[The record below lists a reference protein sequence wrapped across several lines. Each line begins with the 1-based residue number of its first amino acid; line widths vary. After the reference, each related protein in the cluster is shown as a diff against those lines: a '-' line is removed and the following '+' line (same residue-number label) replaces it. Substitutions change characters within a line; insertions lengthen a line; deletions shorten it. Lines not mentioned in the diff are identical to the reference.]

1 MASPSDAITPAL
13 ERASTSTGRVARRI
27 VAPLSKQIIV
37 DAQAAEAAT
46 LEPKPSTLAGGVSV
60 PSAAIDADVGPCWKV
75 MVVDDEPAMHQVT
88 RLALNGAH
96 LLGRKIKLLHA
107 MSAASASEMLAQN
120 PDVALILLDVVME
133 KDNSG
138 LDFVRHVRMDLG
150 NSTVRVVLRT
160 GQPGQAPER
169 QVMIDYDINDYKE
182 KTELTANRLF
192 TTVVAGI
199 RTYRDI
205 RTLQRTQAGL
215 TAVAASSAV
224 LFAKRETPDFAAE
237 VLRELGEATSF
248 GAGSFLEI
256 PIEVE
261 REWRETGY
269 EMPDQLRQPRSV
281 AATHA
286 NGADPFEMPAG
297 LLEQL
302 RGQPKLVA
310 SEGRHYATQMR
321 NHEGVQSVVGVRM
334 NRDLE
339 TDERQVLELYLRNA
353 VIAFENAQLEREAAI
368 LARLPAELPEPI
380 LRVSEMG
387 KVLFSNGPSA
397 GLLRHWNTSRGGPVP
412 AEWRAR
418 LREIIALDRRL
429 DTELTFDGRVLELSM
444 CPVAELGYV
453 NIFGRDVTEYRNAVS
468 QLQHAAFHD
477 ELTGLHNRVHFRAAL
492 EAAIATAAG
501 SGALVGLLLI
511 DLDQFKQINDTLGH
525 AAGDEA
531 LRTAGRR
538 LTQMM
543 RMGDIV
549 ARLGGDEFAVLVHQ
563 MDHPSELTGL
573 AERLRA
579 GLSQPMVLGTRDWNV
594 GASIGL
600 TAYPRDASNASDL
613 MRCADL
619 AMYHAKRDDSGGA
632 SAYDGEVHKSVR
644 QRTSIEILLRDA
656 LKHDRM
662 GLHFQPLVDLTS
674 GRILGAEALVRMRQ
688 ADGTPV
694 SPVEFIPI
702 AEECGLIEQ
711 LGEWVL
717 HRALTE
723 ARRWHVAGR
732 PDFNIAVNVSS
743 RQLRAPDV
751 LQRFRGVIE
760 STGIDTARVEI
771 ELTESVLIGNVKE
784 ALARMWEL
792 RGLGVSLSIDD
803 FGTGYSSLGY
813 LRSLPVSK
821 LKIDRSFVMDLPGS
835 RDALAIVDA
844 VLSLSKSLR
853 LNVVAEGVETIDQ
866 AVTLRDL
873 GCAQGQGYLFS
884 RPVPAEEFER
894 LLKLDVLPMV
904 SSPSVGNRPK

>member
-1 MASPSDAITPAL
+1 MALPNDTTTTAAGSTPASPVRMP
-13 ERASTSTGRVARRI
+13 RRI
-27 VAPLSKQIIV
+27 VAPLAKPE
-37 DAQAAEAAT
+37 AAAAEFVAPAPAVGGDAT
-46 LEPKPSTLAGGVSV
+46 PS
-60 PSAAIDADVGPCWKV
+60 WKV

-88 RLALNGAH
+88 RLALNGVQ
-96 LLGRKIKLLHA
+96 LLGRKVELLHA
-107 MSAASASEMLAQN
+107 MSGASAGEMLVQN

-133 KDNSG
+133 KDDSG
-138 LDFVRHVRMDLG
+138 LEFVRHVRRDLG
-150 NSTVRVVLRT
+150 NPTVRIVLRT

-169 QVMIDYDINDYKE
+169 QVMIDYDINDYRE

-215 TAVAASSAV
+215 TAVVASSTA

-237 VLRELGEATSF
+237 VLRELGASSYF

-256 PIEVE
+256 PAEVE
-261 REWRETGY
+261 QEWLETGY
-269 EMPDQLRQPRSV
+269 DAPARPRETTSVAASRASGAEAFEMPDGLLAQLRDRPK
-281 AATHA
+281 
-286 NGADPFEMPAG
+286 
-297 LLEQL
+297 QL
-302 RGQPKLVA
+302 VN
-310 SEGRHYATQMR
+310 EGRHYATQLR
-321 NHEGVQSVVGVRM
+321 NHAGVQSVVGMRM
-334 NRDLE
+334 KRELE
-339 TDERQVLELYLRNA
+339 PDELQVLELYLRNA
-353 VIAFENAQLEREAAI
+353 VAAFENAQLEREAEI

-387 KVLFSNGPSA
+387 KVLFSNGPA
-397 GLLRHWNTSRGGPVP
+397 TTLLRHWNTTRGGPVP
-412 AEWRAR
+412 SEWRAR

-429 DTELTFDGRVLELSM
+429 DTELNVDDRVYELSM
-444 CPVAELGYV
+444 CPVSELGYV

-492 EAAIATAAG
+492 EEAISVAAG
-501 SGALVGLLLI
+501 NGSLVGLLLI
-511 DLDQFKQINDTLGH
+511 DLDGFKQVNDTLGH

-538 LTQMM
+538 LTQMV

-563 MDHPSELTGL
+563 MDHPSELNGL

-579 GLSQPMVLGTRDWNV
+579 GLSQPMVLGTRDWSV
-594 GASIGL
+594 GAAIGL

-613 MRCADL
+613 LRCADL
-619 AMYHAKRDDSGGA
+619 AMYHAKREDSGGS

-644 QRTSIEILLRDA
+644 QRTSVEMLLRDA
-656 LKHDRM
+656 LKHERM
-662 GLHFQPLVDLTS
+662 GLHFQPLVDLVS

-688 ADGTPV
+688 ADGTPI
-694 SPVEFIPI
+694 SPAEFIPV
-702 AEECGLIEQ
+702 AEECGMIEQ

-717 HRALTE
+717 QRALSE
-723 ARRWHVAGR
+723 ARRWHLQGR
-732 PDFNIAVNVSS
+732 ADFCIAVNVSS

-751 LQRFRGVIE
+751 LRRFRGVIE
-760 STGIDTARVEI
+760 GSGIDPSRVEI

-894 LLKLDVLPMV
+894 LLQLDALTMV